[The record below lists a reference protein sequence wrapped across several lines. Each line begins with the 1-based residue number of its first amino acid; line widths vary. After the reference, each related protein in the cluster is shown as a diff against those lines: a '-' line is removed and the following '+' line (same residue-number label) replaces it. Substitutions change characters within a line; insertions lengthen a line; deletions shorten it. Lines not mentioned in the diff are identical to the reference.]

1 MSNKTNNLNEQMKQ
15 AMELI
20 RQSQQNYDFDLS
32 EVTNLLEKASQGIEG
47 NNYQEAVMQV
57 MAAIAGLGQLAEDTI
72 EKKGPIP
79 DKGDN

>member
-1 MSNKTNNLNEQMKQ
+1 MSNKTNKLNEQMKQ

-57 MAAIAGLGQLAEDTI
+57 MAAIAVLGQLAEDTI